1 MEGITFLCYALHMS
15 GRAHCMGAANTC
27 NVMCSKAPFNYTTK
41 ILGVLYGPVS
51 ILCLP
56 SFVATFKSG
65 SGCNISALGYVV
77 KGSNAFQCFY
87 TLLLVKTFEF
97 LLESP

>member
-1 MEGITFLCYALHMS
+1 MS
-15 GRAHCMGAANTC
+15 GRAHCMGAANTR
-27 NVMCSKAPFNYTTK
+27 NVMCSKAPFDYTTN
-41 ILGVLYGPVS
+41 ILGVLYVPVS

-65 SGCNISALGYVV
+65 SGCNISAPDYVV
-77 KGSNAFQCFY
+77 KGSIAFQCFY

-97 LLESP
+97 MLESPWTDKKN